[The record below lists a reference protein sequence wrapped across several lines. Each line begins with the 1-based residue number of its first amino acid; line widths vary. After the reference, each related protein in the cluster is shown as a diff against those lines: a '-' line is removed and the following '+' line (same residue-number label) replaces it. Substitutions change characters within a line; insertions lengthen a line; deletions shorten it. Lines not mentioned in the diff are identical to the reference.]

1 MFGHVGSPTRIVH
14 VDMILTQSKVK
25 VTMLL
30 KFQKLHFSKS
40 SSSAILA
47 WSSKMMVHH
56 DSTGPSLQRV
66 GA

>member
-1 MFGHVGSPTRIVH
+1 MVGHVGSPTRIVH
-14 VDMILTQSKVK
+14 IDMILTKD
-25 VTMLL
+25 M

-47 WSSKMMVHH
+47 WSSKMMVHL

-66 GA
+66 GARF